1 MSKRNLGTLTL
12 IVLAAV
18 IFPIGVRAQERR
30 KIIIDQDCVGPATS
44 DLQAVLVLIQSPQV
58 DPLGITVVSGDEW
71 RDEEVAHTLRM
82 LEIIGRTDIPVVP
95 GAVFPLINSKEET
108 ARWEKLFGKIHYQG
122 AWNWG
127 KPHDPFF
134 VPELPEGNPTTPPA
148 AEDAAHFMIRMVHKY
163 PHQVTIYAGGPLTN
177 LALACALDPQFSTLT
192 HELVFMGGS
201 LSTSVDDP
209 EFAATPRREF
219 NMRWDPEAAHMVL
232 RAAWPKITCTTVDI
246 SVKTRLTKE
255 MIRQIGQAPTP
266 LAKYLA
272 KYGQEG
278 YMWDELAAAAWLDP
292 SLITRERQ
300 LFMDVEIDHGA
311 EYGNTVTWIPGDNPG
326 LGEQL
331 VHLQMDVN
339 TSRLYAMFIDL
350 MTRPTPRPAGKGN

>member
-1 MSKRNLGTLTL
+1 MSKRNLGTLML
-12 IVLAAV
+12 FVLAGA
-18 IFPIGVRAQERR
+18 IFPLGIRAQERR
-30 KIIIDQDCVGPATS
+30 KIIIDEDCAGPAGS
-44 DLQAVLVLIQSPQV
+44 DLQAVLVLVQSAQV
-58 DPLGITVVSGDEW
+58 DPLGITVVSGDQW
-71 RDEEVAHTLRM
+71 RDEEVAHTLRL

-95 GAVFPLINSKEET
+95 GAVFPLINSQEET

-122 AWNWG
+122 AWNKG
-127 KPHDPFF
+127 KPPDPFF
-134 VPELPEGNPTTPPA
+134 VPELPEGNPTTKPA
-148 AEDAAHFMIRMVHKY
+148 AEDAAHFMIRLVHAY

-177 LALACALDPQFSTLT
+177 LALACVLDPQFSTLT

-209 EFAATPRREF
+209 EFSATPRREF
-219 NMRWDPEAAHMVL
+219 NLRWDPEAAHIVL
-232 RAAWPKITCTTVDI
+232 RAPWPKVTCTTVDI

-255 MIRQIGQAPTP
+255 MIGQIGQAPTP

-272 KYGQEG
+272 RFAPEG

-300 LFMDVEIDHGA
+300 LFMDVDIDHGA
-311 EYGNTVTWIPGDNPG
+311 EYGNTVTWLPGDNPG

-331 VHLQMDVN
+331 VQLQMEVN
-339 TSRLYAMFIDL
+339 TEKLDKAFVDL
-350 MTRPTPRPAGKGN
+350 MMGPTPQAARKGN